1 MATRNLTVTLSEET
15 IRLMDAAIATGEYF
29 DPADVIQAAVERL
42 CTTEEDF
49 DDWIRREA
57 IPVLEALE
65 ADPSTGLTAEE
76 VLTSL
81 KEDREDQLR
90 KAS

>member
-15 IRLMDAAIATGEYF
+15 IRLMDAAIATSEYF
-29 DPADVIQAAVERL
+29 DYADVVQAAVERL